1 MQSIHVPA
9 HQVQSIKE
17 LPQAWA
23 SKVHV
28 CKLHCHAQAST

>member
-1 MQSIHVPA
+1 MQLIHVPA

-17 LPQAWA
+17 LPQVWT

-28 CKLHCHAQAST
+28 CTLHCRAQAST